1 MSPTPEQLEI
11 QGLRIRVA
19 VLEDRILTHRMMVRD
34 GWQPKWKKIPDANQY
49 LWAVL
54 QHNVVLAVPDD

>member
-19 VLEDRILTHRMMVRD
+19 LLEDRILTHRMMVRD
-34 GWQPKWKKIPDANQY
+34 GWRSKWKEIPDPNQY
-49 LWAVL
+49 LWDTL
-54 QHNVVLAVPDD
+54 QHNVVLAVPDE